1 MQPIHIQA
9 LLTFS
14 ALAILFLPKKH
25 GFLKKYGRFIEFLA
39 MMCPCMY
46 SISSSYGV
54 TKAAIL
60 GFLFLAA
67 YAITYWPKKNDFMK
81 KHKVLII
88 VLALLCPILYA
99 TYLIWFVEPM

>member
-1 MQPIHIQA
+1 MNPRLIGA
-9 LLTFS
+9 YMML
-14 ALAILFLPKKH
+14 AAAILILLPKKH
-25 GFLKKYGRFIEFLA
+25 AFLKKHERQINFLI
-39 MMCPCMY
+39 MLCPCIFNF
-46 SISSSYGV
+46 SLDYGV

-67 YAITYWPKKNDFMK
+67 YAIIYWPKKNDFMK